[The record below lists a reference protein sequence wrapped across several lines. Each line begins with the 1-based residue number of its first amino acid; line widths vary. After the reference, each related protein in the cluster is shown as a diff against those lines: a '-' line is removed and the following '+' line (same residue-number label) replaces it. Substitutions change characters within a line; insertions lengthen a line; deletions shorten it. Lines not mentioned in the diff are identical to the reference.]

1 MKFGIPQNVFA
12 ALFAFSLNDNYK
24 MAVSGASSAILAKQT
39 MAGEYDLAL
48 IPTCDLL
55 THKEL
60 FVSKKAAISFDG
72 ELSNSYL
79 YFRGGGA
86 IDSFYMRGDV
96 TSNEIILSK
105 LVFQEKLKKDIDVTL
120 DTGDFDTDAKNYIIS
135 GMENFEN
142 SLYEKGLSFSDQV
155 ADMIDYP
162 YVNFV
167 VASKSKEVIEGFNKS
182 LVSLDKKIEDNV
194 DTYLA
199 NAGLDDKLTSL
210 IKNKLDQVY
219 FELTDNEIEG
229 LNEMLRLPFYKGLIK
244 EIVEVKYV

>member
-12 ALFAFSLNDNYK
+12 ALFAFSLNDKYK
-24 MAVSGASSAILAKQT
+24 MAVSGSSSAILAKQT

-60 FVSKKAAISFDG
+60 FVSKKVALSFDG

-79 YFRGGGA
+79 YFQGGGA
-86 IDSFYMRGDV
+86 IDSFFMRGDV

-105 LVFQEKLKKDIDVTL
+105 LLFQEKLKKDIDVTI
-120 DTGDFDTDAKNYIIS
+120 DTGDFDMESKNYIIS

-167 VASKSKEVIEGFNKS
+167 VASKSKDVIEEFNKT

-199 NAGLDDKLTSL
+199 NAAFDDKLTSL

-244 EIVEVKYV
+244 EIVEVKYI